1 MEIQIK
7 NEGRGTGRRKI
18 KINRKTEGREEE
30 R

>member
-18 KINRKTEGREEE
+18 KINRKKKEDKRSY
-30 R
+30 